1 MFLFCRGLF
10 ASAEQARP
18 DVPIVSKIHFKGN
31 KAVKNEELR
40 QIISTSEPSSFLG
53 LGLFGSS
60 QKPFSSEIFQKDI
73 SLIKKLY
80 AYKGYFAAEI
90 DTSIVR
96 EDQGKKVRLNITI
109 RENKP
114 SRVDSLRYE
123 GIEPL
128 SPELRKSYLQKKHL
142 KVNDIFSVER
152 LIDERDRTVSFF
164 RDNGY
169 VFFQQDSIRIK
180 VDTAATSAGIIFR
193 VHLPGQARYGP
204 VHVVVHNPVKNDRS
218 NDVKTFSRDNID
230 GKIFGR
236 EKVSPVL
243 ITSAISFRPG
253 NLTSQSLERRTVEN
267 LGGTGMFSSIYINPD
282 SVRAGEL
289 YTTLHL
295 EPAPKHQFEPKLL
308 LDNRYGALFYGGS
321 LAYENK
327 NLFGGAEQL
336 QSSVEYG
343 RQSGYSN
350 RVLGSLTPDEYEKII
365 PYEFRLKSSLIMP
378 VLKHPGNFYSAT
390 AEFSSTKQPVLLSSR
405 NALVRGTYSAK
416 LTNSSRVN
424 FDFFEIESIKQ
435 DSIRGFTKLFKK
447 DLARNIGIDPGN
459 SARVQAAIDSL
470 LETRINQTFR
480 LRYNYTNRQKV
491 APEKTI
497 TNLDLLLENTGLLP
511 WLVDRYIDKKTY
523 AGLSD
528 SDPQIFGTAYSQYMK
543 VETGF
548 SLSKNLTPGT
558 QIAGRILAGYMRPW
572 GKAQATPEERRFYA
586 GGSNSMRGWLFNTL
600 GPGSS
605 TSEAASNFGA
615 DIKLE
620 LNFEYRMKFFK
631 LFGQPSGI
639 TFFSDTGNIWDRS
652 GPYGL
657 TFRSLKKDFAW
668 DVGAG
673 LRLGS
678 PVGPFRF
685 DFAWKVHDPAEADPW
700 MINRWKPGDFTFS
713 FGIGEAF

>member
-1 MFLFCRGLF
+1 
-10 ASAEQARP
+10 
-18 DVPIVSKIHFKGN
+18 
-31 KAVKNEELR
+31 
-40 QIISTSEPSSFLG
+40 
-53 LGLFGSS
+53 
-60 QKPFSSEIFQKDI
+60 
-73 SLIKKLY
+73 
-80 AYKGYFAAEI
+80 
-90 DTSIVR
+90 
-96 EDQGKKVRLNITI
+96 
-109 RENKP
+109 
-114 SRVDSLRYE
+114 
-123 GIEPL
+123 
-128 SPELRKSYLQKKHL
+128 
-142 KVNDIFSVER
+142 
-152 LIDERDRTVSFF
+152 
-164 RDNGY
+164 

-180 VDTAATSAGIIFR
+180 VDTAATNAGIIFR
-193 VHLPGQARYGP
+193 VHLPGQVRYGP
-204 VHVVVHNPVKNDRS
+204 VHVVVHNPVKNDKS
-218 NDVKTFSRDNID
+218 NAVKTFSRDNID

-243 ITSAISFRPG
+243 ITSAVSFRPG

-343 RQSGYSN
+343 RQSGYSD

-459 SARVQAAIDSL
+459 STRVQAAIDSL

-491 APEKTI
+491 APEKSI
-497 TNLDLLLENTGLLP
+497 MNLDLLVENTGLLP

-523 AGLSD
+523 AGFSD

-558 QIAGRILAGYMRPW
+558 QIAGRVLAGYMRPW
-572 GKAQATPEERRFYA
+572 GKAEATPEERRFYA

-605 TSEAASNFGA
+605 MSEAVSNFGA

-620 LNFEYRMKFFK
+620 LNLEYRLKFFK

-639 TFFSDTGNIWDRS
+639 TFFSDTGNIWDRN

-657 TFRSLKKDFAW
+657 TVRSLKKDFAW

-700 MINRWKPGDFTFS
+700 MINRWKPGDVTFS